1 MRGYEGS
8 HIREMFRNR
17 NHEFSPL
24 KLLSLVKIENKIK
37 NNELKLGIIY
47 DNNLN
52 GKSWILKDI

>member
-1 MRGYEGS
+1 MRGDEGS

-37 NNELKLGIIY
+37 NN
-47 DNNLN
+47 
-52 GKSWILKDI
+52 